1 MRRTITGPN
10 RWTMLLWAGLAVIGG
25 LVALP
30 FWFVLTGS
38 VKAPQE
44 IIARVPTL
52 FPQSFTTQHYDKL
65 LAASDYA
72 AYMANS
78 VIVAVASTA
87 LTLLLAIPAGYAF
100 FRLTFRGRAALYRV
114 ILLAYAFPS
123 IVVLVPL
130 FAMFARWG
138 LIDSLMAL
146 VLVNTAFALP
156 FAIWMLRAFFAQ
168 IPPEIEEA
176 ARMDGGPPLT
186 ILRRIL
192 LPLIAPGV
200 GAVAVFAFVT
210 SWTEYVFASVMIL
223 SDARRTVPVGFSG
236 IIGQYQVDWGLLL
249 AGASLAILP
258 VVAVFALIGRWFVT
272 GLTEGA
278 VK

>member
-1 MRRTITGPN
+1 MTRPS
-10 RWTMLLWAGLAVIGG
+10 RWAVLLWAGVAVIGG

-52 FPQSFTTQHYDKL
+52 FPHSFTTQHYDKL

-78 VIVAVASTA
+78 ILVAVASTL
-87 LTLLLAIPAGYAF
+87 LTLVLAIPAGYAF

-138 LIDSLMAL
+138 LIDSLFAL

-223 SDARRTVPVGFSG
+223 SDERRTVPVGFSG